1 MVDGAPQPAKHPLGE
16 MHMIGNRARERVLAL
31 DVRSGKCA
39 FAVFEGP
46 HRLLDFG
53 SRSFA
58 RKYGPLKTTA
68 RKRFINLLNL
78 YSPNLIVFRSASTGS
93 NKTKARVN
101 LIASTLRQIAR
112 GQSVRLRFISRKK
125 VKAFFRAQALETK
138 HAIASQL
145 ADRYFDLSWRLP
157 PKRKVWQ
164 AEYPQMAVFDAAATA
179 IVYFQCPIV
188 QTS

>member
-112 GQSVRLRFISRKK
+112 GQSVRLRFISLRP
-125 VKAFFRAQALETK
+125 FRTPTIPRSRTRPTGERSSPSPTWSGRRSCVPSISSRATSCWPRVCSVSERPLS
-138 HAIASQL
+138 IAS
-145 ADRYFDLSWRLP
+145 
-157 PKRKVWQ
+157 
-164 AEYPQMAVFDAAATA
+164 
-179 IVYFQCPIV
+179 
-188 QTS
+188 